1 MLAGAGV
8 TPAALFGSEFRA
20 QARPTKISVDIGVG
34 NSYNSEGAVM
44 VLYMLCQ
51 NSLFLRTALKGD
63 TNMKTIYALGSSLVL
78 TLLCVGTTLAV
89 FDDIGV
95 GARPLG
101 MGGAFVAVADD
112 VNAAMH
118 NPAGLGFMTAPAA
131 GFTHVR
137 MIAGVVDYSF
147 AGIVLPVGGAGSL
160 GASFG
165 MLGEES
171 DIYSERS
178 IALSY
183 SKQVVTG
190 LSLGANIK
198 MLNTNF
204 DEDSPSVGDNPYFDD
219 TSTSNVTFDL
229 GVLAK
234 PVAGLSV
241 GLSGENLIPADISVS
256 KDEEEKVPA
265 NLKFGLAYRLSAV
278 AASAQQPALREV
290 LETAIVSLESAVRKE
305 REVNVMKVRAG
316 MEAWFSNGTVG
327 LRAGYRMK
335 KVIEMSSSVAVGAS
349 VRIPISELKLQLDYA
364 LQLFGGDIEEELI
377 HRVSVAV
384 LL

>member
-1 MLAGAGV
+1 
-8 TPAALFGSEFRA
+8 
-20 QARPTKISVDIGVG
+20 
-34 NSYNSEGAVM
+34 
-44 VLYMLCQ
+44 MLCQ
-51 NSLFLRTALKGD
+51 NSFFLQTALKGD
-63 TNMKTIYALGSSLVL
+63 TDMKIIYALGSSLVL
-78 TLLCVGTTLAV
+78 TLLCVGTTLAA

-118 NPAGLGFMTAPAA
+118 NPAGLGFMTTAEA

-137 MIAGVVDYSF
+137 MIAGVVDYNL

-171 DIYSERS
+171 NIYSETS
-178 IALSY
+178 IALTY
-183 SKQVVTG
+183 SKQFMAG

-198 MLNTNF
+198 MLNANF
-204 DEDSPSVGDNPYFDD
+204 DEESQWVRDNPYFAD

-229 GVLAK
+229 GVLAR
-234 PVAGLSV
+234 PITGLSV
-241 GLSGENLIPADISVS
+241 GLSGANLIPADISVS
-256 KDEEEKVPA
+256 RDEEEKVPA
-265 NLKFGLAYRLSAV
+265 NLRFGLAYRLSAV

-290 LETAIVSLESAVRKE
+290 LETAIVTVESALRKE
-305 REVNVMKVRAG
+305 RDVNAVKVRAG

-335 KVIEMSSSVAVGAS
+335 KVVEVSSSVTVGAS
-349 VRIPISELKLQLDYA
+349 VRIPISELKLRLDYA
-364 LQLFGGDIEEELI
+364 LQLFGGDIEEEFI
-377 HRVSVAV
+377 HRISVAV
-384 LL
+384 SL